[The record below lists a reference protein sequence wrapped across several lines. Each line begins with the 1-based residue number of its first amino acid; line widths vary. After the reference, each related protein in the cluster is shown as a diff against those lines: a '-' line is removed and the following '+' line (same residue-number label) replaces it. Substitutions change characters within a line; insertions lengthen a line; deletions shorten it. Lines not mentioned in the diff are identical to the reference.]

1 MKIVIFVDFN
11 SLRLID
17 LNDIWKVGGG
27 VPVIFNLNLKWSLQ
41 KRVIS
46 LTSNNGYSKLYA

>member
-17 LNDIWKVGGG
+17 LNDIWKVVGG

-41 KRVIS
+41 KKVIS